1 MARLKIDEHEAQ
13 INEIANLLK
22 VEGVDQGKASTI
34 LQKLRENYSEVE
46 TEITKFS
53 NDITTSKQLND
64 SLVMANSM
72 LLSKLGQPI
81 VNPKQD
87 PKPEQPKGAVKS
99 LEDIANEFL
108 K

>member
-1 MARLKIDEHEAQ
+1 MARLKIDEHEGQ
-13 INEIANLLK
+13 INSLLELTK
-22 VEGVDQGKASTI
+22 VEGIDTGKISTI
-34 LQKLRENYSEVE
+34 VQALRDNYKEVD

-64 SLVMANSM
+64 SLVIANSM

-81 VNPKQD
+81 TPQKQE
-87 PKPEQPKGAVKS
+87 PTPEPKGDVKS